1 MNGAEYMKYMIGVD
15 GGGTKTEAIA
25 FDKDGNELVIA
36 TSGFGNILINFEEAL
51 FHIMEAIDQCQK
63 GLLNEHCVCICLG
76 LAGVSG
82 ANTNELTV
90 RLKKKYG
97 TPIEIFNDA
106 MIAQAATLKGKD
118 GILTIGGTG
127 AICIGKKGEVYEY
140 SGGWG
145 HILGDEGSGYWIAL
159 QGLKR
164 MAKQF
169 DQGVTLC
176 PLSIRIQDE
185 FQLLT
190 SSHIKRLVYSSSK
203 DKVAAIA
210 PFIIEEARN
219 GNDDAHEIIV
229 QAAKE
234 LTRITVNI
242 YNKMQFDVTTSI
254 AISGSILRFVPEIY
268 AEFKRCCEKSM
279 GDITFVP
286 QSELAAKG
294 TYYLMKNKYFK
305 V

>member
-1 MNGAEYMKYMIGVD
+1 MKYMIVVD

-25 FDKDGNELVIA
+25 FDKDGNELVRA
-36 TSGFGNILINFEEAL
+36 TSGFGNILIDFEEVL
-51 FHIMEAIDQCQK
+51 VHIMEVIDQCQK
-63 GLLNEHCVCICLG
+63 GVLNGHCVCICLG

-82 ANTNELTV
+82 VNTNELTL

-97 TPIEIFNDA
+97 TPIEVFNDA
-106 MIAQAATLKGKD
+106 MIAHAAVLKGKD

-127 AICIGKKGEVYEY
+127 AICLGKKGEVYEY

-164 MAKQF
+164 MANQF
-169 DQGVTLC
+169 DQGVALC
-176 PLSIRIQDE
+176 PLSLRIQDE

-210 PFIIEEARN
+210 PLVIQEARN
-219 GNDDAHEIIV
+219 GNDDAREIIL
-229 QAAKE
+229 QAGKE
-234 LTRITVNI
+234 LARITVNV
-242 YNKMQFDVTTSI
+242 YNKLNFKHSTPI
-254 AISGSILRFVPEIY
+254 AVSGSILRLVPEIF
-268 AEFKRCCEKSM
+268 AVFKKCCEDSM
-279 GDITFVP
+279 KEITFVS
-286 QSELAAKG
+286 QAEMAVKG
-294 TYYLMKNKYFK
+294 TYYLMRDIYF
-305 V
+305 

>member
-1 MNGAEYMKYMIGVD
+1 MKYMIGVD

-25 FDKDGNELVIA
+25 FDTDGNELVRA
-36 TSGFGNILINFEEAL
+36 TSGFGNILIDFEEAL

-63 GLLNEHCVCICLG
+63 GLLNGYCVCICLG
-76 LAGVSG
+76 LAGVGG
-82 ANTNELTV
+82 AHTNELTE
-90 RLKKKYG
+90 RLRKKYG
-97 TPIEIFNDA
+97 TQIAIFNDA
-106 MIAQAATLKGKD
+106 MVAHAAALQGKD

-127 AICIGKKGEVYEY
+127 AICLGKKGEVYEY

-164 MAKQF
+164 MANQF

-176 PLSIRIQDE
+176 PLSLSIQDQ

-219 GNDDAHEIIV
+219 GNDDAHEIMM
-229 QAAKE
+229 QAGKE
-234 LTRITVNI
+234 LARITVDI
-242 YNKMQFDVTTSI
+242 YNKMQFDLSTPI
-254 AISGSILRFVPEIY
+254 AVSGSILRFVPEIY
-268 AEFKRCCEKSM
+268 DEFKKCCEKSI
-279 GDITFVP
+279 GEVTFIS
-286 QSELAAKG
+286 QSESAVKG
-294 TYYLMKNKYFK
+294 TYYLMKSIYFK
-305 V
+305 K

>member
-1 MNGAEYMKYMIGVD
+1 MKYMIGID

-25 FDKDGNELVIA
+25 FDKDGNEIVRA
-36 TSGFGNILINFEEAL
+36 TSGFGNILIDFEEAL
-51 FHIMEAIDQCQK
+51 VHIMEVIDQCQK
-63 GLLNEHCVCICLG
+63 GLLNGHCVCICLG

-82 ANTNELTV
+82 INTDELTV

-97 TPIEIFNDA
+97 TQIEVLNDA
-106 MIAQAATLKGKD
+106 MIAHAAALKGKD

-164 MAKQF
+164 MANQF

-176 PLSIRIQDE
+176 PLSLRIQDE

-190 SSHIKRLVYSSSK
+190 SSHIKQLVYSFSK

-219 GNDDAHEIIV
+219 GNDDAHKIIL

-242 YNKMQFDVTTSI
+242 YYKMKFNLSASI
-254 AISGSILRFVPEIY
+254 AVSGSILRFVPEIY
-268 AEFKRCCEKSM
+268 AEFKKCCEKSI
-279 GDITFVP
+279 GDVTFVL
-286 QSELAAKG
+286 QSEPAVKG
-294 TYYLMKNKYFK
+294 SYYLMKNIYFK
-305 V
+305 K

>member
-1 MNGAEYMKYMIGVD
+1 MKYMIGVD

-25 FDKDGNELVIA
+25 FDKDGNELVRA
-36 TSGFGNILINFEEAL
+36 TSGFGNILIDFEEVL
-51 FHIMEAIDQCQK
+51 VHIMEVIDQCQK
-63 GLLNEHCVCICLG
+63 GVLNGHCVCICLG

-82 ANTNELTV
+82 VNTNELTL

-97 TPIEIFNDA
+97 TPIEVFNDA
-106 MIAQAATLKGKD
+106 MIAHAAVLKGKD

-127 AICIGKKGEVYEY
+127 AICLGKKGEVYEY

-164 MAKQF
+164 MANQF
-169 DQGVTLC
+169 DQGVALC
-176 PLSIRIQDE
+176 PLSLRIQDE

-210 PFIIEEARN
+210 PLVIQEARN
-219 GNDDAHEIIV
+219 GNDDAHEIMMR
-229 QAAKE
+229 AGKE
-234 LTRITVNI
+234 LARITVNV
-242 YNKMQFDVTTSI
+242 YNKLNFKHSTPI
-254 AISGSILRFVPEIY
+254 AVSGSILRLVPEIF
-268 AEFKRCCEKSM
+268 AVFKKCCEESM
-279 GDITFVP
+279 KEITFASQAEMAV
-286 QSELAAKG
+286 KG
-294 TYYLMKNKYFK
+294 TYYLMRDIYF
-305 V
+305 

>member
-1 MNGAEYMKYMIGVD
+1 MKYMIGVD

-25 FDKDGNELVIA
+25 FDTDGNELVRA
-36 TSGFGNILINFEEAL
+36 TSGFGNILIDFEEAL

-63 GLLNEHCVCICLG
+63 GLLNGYCVYICLG
-76 LAGVSG
+76 LAGVGG
-82 ANTNELTV
+82 AHTNELTE
-90 RLKKKYG
+90 RLRKKYG
-97 TPIEIFNDA
+97 TQIEIFNDA
-106 MIAQAATLKGKD
+106 MVAHAAALQGKD

-127 AICIGKKGEVYEY
+127 AICLGKKGEVYEY

-164 MAKQF
+164 MANQF
-169 DQGVTLC
+169 DQGVTLS
-176 PLSIRIQDE
+176 PLSLSIQDQ

-219 GNDDAHEIIV
+219 GNDDAHEIMM
-229 QAAKE
+229 QAGKE
-234 LTRITVNI
+234 LARITVDI
-242 YNKMQFDVTTSI
+242 YNKMQFDVSTPI
-254 AISGSILRFVPEIY
+254 AVSGSILRFVPEIY
-268 AEFKRCCEKSM
+268 DEFKKCCEKSI
-279 GDITFVP
+279 GEVTFIS
-286 QSELAAKG
+286 QSESAVKG
-294 TYYLMKNKYFK
+294 TYYLMKSIYFK
-305 V
+305 K

>member
-1 MNGAEYMKYMIGVD
+1 MKYMIGVD

-25 FDKDGNELVIA
+25 FDQDGSELERA
-36 TSGFGNILINFEEAL
+36 TSGFGNILIDFEEAL

-63 GLLNEHCVCICLG
+63 GLLNGHCVCICLG

-82 ANTNELTV
+82 ANTNELTL

-97 TPIEIFNDA
+97 TQIEVFNDA
-106 MIAQAATLKGKD
+106 MIAHAAALKGKD

-127 AICIGKKGEVYEY
+127 AICIGKKREVYEY

-159 QGLKR
+159 QCLKR
-164 MAKQF
+164 MANQF
-169 DQGVTLC
+169 DQGVALC
-176 PLSIRIQDE
+176 PLSLRIQEE

-190 SSHIKRLVYSSSK
+190 SSHIKKLVYSFSK

-219 GNDDAHEIIV
+219 GNDDAREIMV
-229 QAAKE
+229 QAATE
-234 LTRITVNI
+234 LTRITLNI
-242 YNKMQFDVTTSI
+242 YNKMQFDLSTSI
-254 AISGSILRFVPEIY
+254 AVSGSILRFVPEIY
-268 AEFKRCCEKSM
+268 AEFKKCCEKSM
-279 GDITFVP
+279 GEVIFVSP
-286 QSELAAKG
+286 SELAVKG
-294 TYYLMKNKYFK
+294 TYYLMKNLYFNK
-305 V
+305 

>member
-1 MNGAEYMKYMIGVD
+1 MKYMIGVD

-25 FDKDGNELVIA
+25 FDKDGNELVRA
-36 TSGFGNILINFEEAL
+36 TSGFGNILIDFEEAL
-51 FHIMEAIDQCQK
+51 VHIMEAIDECQN

-82 ANTNELTV
+82 ANTNELTL

-97 TPIEIFNDA
+97 TPIGVFNDA
-106 MIAQAATLKGKD
+106 MIAHAATLKGKD

-127 AICIGKKGEVYEY
+127 AICIGKIGEVYEY

-164 MAKQF
+164 MANQF

-210 PFIIEEARN
+210 PSVIGEARN
-219 GNDDAHEIIV
+219 GNDDAHEIIL

-254 AISGSILRFVPEIY
+254 AVSGSILRFVPEIY
-268 AEFKRCCEKSM
+268 AEFKKCCEKSM
-279 GDITFVP
+279 GEVIFVSP
-286 QSELAAKG
+286 SELAVKG
-294 TYYLMKNKYFK
+294 TYYLMKNLYFNK
-305 V
+305 

>member
-1 MNGAEYMKYMIGVD
+1 MKYMIGVD
-15 GGGTKTEAIA
+15 GGGSKTEAIA
-25 FDKDGNELVIA
+25 FDQDGNELA
-36 TSGFGNILINFEEAL
+36 RGTSRFGNILIDYKDAL
-51 FHIMEAIDQCQK
+51 SHIMDSIDQCRES
-63 GLLNEHCVCICLG
+63 LINEKCVCICLG
-76 LAGVSG
+76 LAGISG
-82 ANTNELTV
+82 ANTDELTL

-97 TPIEIFNDA
+97 TQIEVFNDA
-106 MIAQAATLKGKD
+106 MIAHAAALKGKD

-164 MAKQF
+164 MANQF

-176 PLSIRIQDE
+176 PLSLRIQE
-185 FQLLT
+185 RFQLLT

-219 GNDDAHEIIV
+219 GNDDAHEIMM
-229 QAAKE
+229 QAGKE
-234 LTRITVNI
+234 LARITVDI
-242 YNKMQFDVTTSI
+242 YNKMQSDLSTPI
-254 AISGSILRFVPEIY
+254 AVSGSILRFVPEIY
-268 AEFKRCCEKSM
+268 AEFKKCCGKSM
-279 GDITFVP
+279 GEVTFVS

-294 TYYLMKNKYFK
+294 TYYLMKDLYFK

>member
-1 MNGAEYMKYMIGVD
+1 MKYMIGID

-25 FDKDGNELVIA
+25 FDKDGNEIVRA
-36 TSGFGNILINFEEAL
+36 TSGFGNILIDFEEA
-51 FHIMEAIDQCQK
+51 FVHIMEVIDQCQK
-63 GLLNEHCVCICLG
+63 GLLNGHCVCICLG

-82 ANTNELTV
+82 INTDELTV

-97 TPIEIFNDA
+97 TQIEVLNDA
-106 MIAQAATLKGKD
+106 MIAHAAALKGKD

-127 AICIGKKGEVYEY
+127 AICIGKKGGAYEY

-164 MAKQF
+164 MANQF

-176 PLSIRIQDE
+176 PLSLRIQEE

-190 SSHIKRLVYSSSK
+190 SSHIKQLVYSFSK

-210 PFIIEEARN
+210 PLIIEEARN
-219 GNDDAHEIIV
+219 GNDDAHKIIL

-242 YNKMQFDVTTSI
+242 YNKMQFNLSASI
-254 AISGSILRFVPEIY
+254 AVSGSILRFVPEIY
-268 AEFKRCCEKSM
+268 AEFKKCCEKSI
-279 GDITFVP
+279 GDVTFVP
-286 QSELAAKG
+286 QSEQAVKG
-294 TYYLMKNKYFK
+294 SYYLMKNKYFK
-305 V
+305 K

>member
-1 MNGAEYMKYMIGVD
+1 MKYMIGVD

-25 FDKDGNELVIA
+25 FDKDGNELVRA
-36 TSGFGNILINFEEAL
+36 TSGFGNILIDFEEVL
-51 FHIMEAIDQCQK
+51 VHIMEVIDQCQK
-63 GLLNEHCVCICLG
+63 GVLNGHCVCICLG

-82 ANTNELTV
+82 VNTNELTL

-97 TPIEIFNDA
+97 TPIEVFNDA
-106 MIAQAATLKGKD
+106 MIAHAAVLKGKD

-127 AICIGKKGEVYEY
+127 AICLGKKGEVYEY

-164 MAKQF
+164 MANQF
-169 DQGVTLC
+169 DQGVALC
-176 PLSIRIQDE
+176 PLSLRIQDE

-210 PFIIEEARN
+210 PLVIQEARN
-219 GNDDAHEIIV
+219 GNDGAREIIL
-229 QAAKE
+229 QAGKE
-234 LTRITVNI
+234 LARITVNV
-242 YNKMQFDVTTSI
+242 YNKLNFKHSTPI
-254 AISGSILRFVPEIY
+254 AVSGSILRLVPEIF
-268 AEFKRCCEKSM
+268 AVFKKCCEESM
-279 GDITFVP
+279 KEITFVS
-286 QSELAAKG
+286 QAEMAVKG
-294 TYYLMKNKYFK
+294 TYYLMRDIYF
-305 V
+305 

>member
-1 MNGAEYMKYMIGVD
+1 MKYMIGVD

-25 FDKDGNELVIA
+25 FDQEGSELERA
-36 TSGFGNILINFEEAL
+36 TSGFGNILIDFEEAL

-63 GLLNEHCVCICLG
+63 GLLNGHCVCICLG

-82 ANTNELTV
+82 ANTNELTL

-97 TPIEIFNDA
+97 TQIEVFNDA
-106 MIAQAATLKGKD
+106 MIAHAAVLKGKD

-164 MAKQF
+164 MANQF

-176 PLSIRIQDE
+176 PLSLRIQEE

-190 SSHIKRLVYSSSK
+190 SSHIKRLVYSFSK

-219 GNDDAHEIIV
+219 GNDDAREIMV
-229 QAAKE
+229 QAATE

-242 YNKMQFDVTTSI
+242 YNKMQFDLSTSI
-254 AISGSILRFVPEIY
+254 AVSGSILRFVPEIY
-268 AEFKRCCEKSM
+268 AEFKKYCEKSM
-279 GDITFVP
+279 GEVIFVSP
-286 QSELAAKG
+286 SELAVKG
-294 TYYLMKNKYFK
+294 TYYLMKNLYFNK
-305 V
+305 

>member
-1 MNGAEYMKYMIGVD
+1 MKYMIGID

-25 FDKDGNELVIA
+25 FDKDGNELVRA
-36 TSGFGNILINFEEAL
+36 TSGFGNILIDFEEA
-51 FHIMEAIDQCQK
+51 FVHITEVIDQCQK
-63 GLLNEHCVCICLG
+63 GLLNGHCVCICLG

-82 ANTNELTV
+82 INTDELTV

-97 TPIEIFNDA
+97 TKIEVLNDA
-106 MIAQAATLKGKD
+106 MIAHAAALKGKD

-164 MAKQF
+164 MANQF

-176 PLSIRIQDE
+176 PLSLRIQDE

-190 SSHIKRLVYSSSK
+190 SSHIKQIVYSFSK

-210 PFIIEEARN
+210 PLIIEEARN
-219 GNDDAHEIIV
+219 GNDDAHKIIL

-234 LTRITVNI
+234 LTRMTVNI
-242 YNKMQFDVTTSI
+242 YNKMQFNLSASI
-254 AISGSILRFVPEIY
+254 AVSGSILRFVPEIY
-268 AEFKRCCEKSM
+268 AEFKKCCEKSI
-279 GDITFVP
+279 GDVTFVS
-286 QSELAAKG
+286 QSEPAVKG
-294 TYYLMKNKYFK
+294 SYYLMKNIYFK
-305 V
+305 K

>member
-1 MNGAEYMKYMIGVD
+1 MKYMIGID

-25 FDKDGNELVIA
+25 FDKDGNELVRA
-36 TSGFGNILINFEEAL
+36 TSGFGNILIDFEEA
-51 FHIMEAIDQCQK
+51 FVHITEVIDQCQK
-63 GLLNEHCVCICLG
+63 GLLNGHCVCICLG

-82 ANTNELTV
+82 INTDELTV

-97 TPIEIFNDA
+97 TKIEVLNDA
-106 MIAQAATLKGKD
+106 MIAHAAALKGKD

-127 AICIGKKGEVYEY
+127 AICIGRKGEVYEY

-164 MAKQF
+164 MANQF

-176 PLSIRIQDE
+176 PLSLRIQDE

-190 SSHIKRLVYSSSK
+190 SSHIKQIVYSFSK

-210 PFIIEEARN
+210 PLIIEEARN
-219 GNDDAHEIIV
+219 GNDDAHKIIL

-234 LTRITVNI
+234 LTRMTVNI
-242 YNKMQFDVTTSI
+242 YNKMQFNLFASI
-254 AISGSILRFVPEIY
+254 AVSGSILRFVPEIY
-268 AEFKRCCEKSM
+268 AEFKKCCEKSI
-279 GDITFVP
+279 GDVTFVL
-286 QSELAAKG
+286 QSEPAVKG
-294 TYYLMKNKYFK
+294 SYYLMKNIYFK
-305 V
+305 K

>member
-1 MNGAEYMKYMIGVD
+1 MKYMIGVD

-25 FDKDGNELVIA
+25 FNQDGSELERA
-36 TSGFGNILINFEEAL
+36 TSGFGNILIDFEEAL
-51 FHIMEAIDQCQK
+51 FHIMEAIDQCQR
-63 GLLNEHCVCICLG
+63 GLLNGNCVCICLG

-82 ANTNELTV
+82 ANTNELTL

-97 TPIEIFNDA
+97 TQIEVFNDA
-106 MIAQAATLKGKD
+106 TIAHAAALKGKD

-127 AICIGKKGEVYEY
+127 AICLGKKGEVYEY

-145 HILGDEGSGYWIAL
+145 HILGDEGSGYWIGL

-164 MAKQF
+164 MANQF
-169 DQGVTLC
+169 DQGVPLC
-176 PLSIRIQDE
+176 PLSLRVQAE

-190 SSHIKRLVYSSSK
+190 LSHIKRLVYSFSK

-219 GNDDAHEIIV
+219 GNDDAREIMV
-229 QAAKE
+229 QAATE

-242 YNKMQFDVTTSI
+242 YNKMQFDLSTSI
-254 AISGSILRFVPEIY
+254 AVSGSILRFVPEIY
-268 AEFKRCCEKSM
+268 AEFKKCCEKSM
-279 GDITFVP
+279 GEVIFVSP
-286 QSELAAKG
+286 SELAVKG
-294 TYYLMKNKYFK
+294 TYYLMKNLYFNK
-305 V
+305 

>member
-1 MNGAEYMKYMIGVD
+1 MKYMIGVD

-25 FDKDGNELVIA
+25 FDKDGNELVRA
-36 TSGFGNILINFEEAL
+36 TSGFGNILIDFEEVL
-51 FHIMEAIDQCQK
+51 VHIMEVIDQCQK
-63 GLLNEHCVCICLG
+63 GVLNGHCVCICLG

-82 ANTNELTV
+82 VNTNELTL

-97 TPIEIFNDA
+97 TPIEVFNDA
-106 MIAQAATLKGKD
+106 MIAHAAVLKGKD

-127 AICIGKKGEVYEY
+127 AICLGKKGEVYEY

-164 MAKQF
+164 MANQF
-169 DQGVTLC
+169 DQGVALC
-176 PLSIRIQDE
+176 PLSLRIQDE

-210 PFIIEEARN
+210 PLVIQEARN
-219 GNDDAHEIIV
+219 GNDDAREIIL
-229 QAAKE
+229 QAGKE
-234 LTRITVNI
+234 LARITVNV
-242 YNKMQFDVTTSI
+242 YNKLNFKHSTPI
-254 AISGSILRFVPEIY
+254 AVSGSILRLVPEIF
-268 AEFKRCCEKSM
+268 AVFKKCCEESM
-279 GDITFVP
+279 KEITFVS
-286 QSELAAKG
+286 QAEMAVKG
-294 TYYLMKNKYFK
+294 TYYLMRDIYF
-305 V
+305 

>member
-1 MNGAEYMKYMIGVD
+1 MKYMIGID

-25 FDKDGNELVIA
+25 FDKDGNELVRA
-36 TSGFGNILINFEEAL
+36 TSGFGNILIDFEEAL
-51 FHIMEAIDQCQK
+51 VHIMEVIDQCRK
-63 GLLNEHCVCICLG
+63 GLLNGHCVCICLG

-82 ANTNELTV
+82 INTDELTV

-97 TPIEIFNDA
+97 TQIEVLNDA
-106 MIAQAATLKGKD
+106 MIAHAAALKGKD

-164 MAKQF
+164 MANQF

-176 PLSIRIQDE
+176 PLSLRIQDE

-190 SSHIKRLVYSSSK
+190 SSHIKQLVYSFSK

-210 PFIIEEARN
+210 SLIIEEARN
-219 GNDDAHEIIV
+219 GNDDAHKIIL

-242 YNKMQFDVTTSI
+242 YNKMQFNLSASI
-254 AISGSILRFVPEIY
+254 AVSGSILRFVPEIY
-268 AEFKRCCEKSM
+268 AEFKKCCEKSI
-279 GDITFVP
+279 GDV
-286 QSELAAKG
+286 
-294 TYYLMKNKYFK
+294 
-305 V
+305 

>member
-1 MNGAEYMKYMIGVD
+1 MKYMIGVD

-25 FDKDGNELVIA
+25 FNQDGSELERA
-36 TSGFGNILINFEEAL
+36 TSGFGNILIDFEEAL
-51 FHIMEAIDQCQK
+51 FHIMEAIDQCQR
-63 GLLNEHCVCICLG
+63 GLLNGDCVCICLG

-82 ANTNELTV
+82 ANTNELTL

-97 TPIEIFNDA
+97 TQIEVFNDA
-106 MIAQAATLKGKD
+106 MIAHAAALKGKD

-127 AICIGKKGEVYEY
+127 AICLGKKGEVYEY

-164 MAKQF
+164 MANQF
-169 DQGVTLC
+169 DQGVPLC
-176 PLSIRIQDE
+176 PLSLRIQDE

-190 SSHIKRLVYSSSK
+190 SSHIKQLVYSFTK
-203 DKVAAIA
+203 DKVAVIA

-219 GNDDAHEIIV
+219 GNDDACEIIL

-234 LTRITVNI
+234 LTRMTVNI
-242 YNKMQFDVTTSI
+242 YNKMQFDVSASI
-254 AISGSILRFVPEIY
+254 AVSGSILRFVPEIY
-268 AEFKRCCEKSM
+268 AEFKKCCEKSI
-279 GDITFVP
+279 GGVTFVS
-286 QSELAAKG
+286 QSEPAVKG
-294 TYYLMKNKYFK
+294 SYYLMKNIYFK
-305 V
+305 K

>member
-1 MNGAEYMKYMIGVD
+1 MKYMIGID

-25 FDKDGNELVIA
+25 FDKYGNELVRA
-36 TSGFGNILINFEEAL
+36 TSGFGNILIDFEEA
-51 FHIMEAIDQCQK
+51 FVHITEVIDQCQE
-63 GLLNEHCVCICLG
+63 GLLNGHCVCICLG

-82 ANTNELTV
+82 INTDELTV

-97 TPIEIFNDA
+97 TKIEVLNDA
-106 MIAQAATLKGKD
+106 MIAHAAALKGKD
-118 GILTIGGTG
+118 GILMIGGTG

-164 MAKQF
+164 MANQF

-176 PLSIRIQDE
+176 PLSLRIQDE
-185 FQLLT
+185 FQLLA
-190 SSHIKRLVYSSSK
+190 SSHIKQIVYSFSK

-210 PFIIEEARN
+210 PLIIEEARN
-219 GNDDAHEIIV
+219 GNDDAHKIIL

-234 LTRITVNI
+234 LTRMTVNI
-242 YNKMQFDVTTSI
+242 YNKMQFNLSASI
-254 AISGSILRFVPEIY
+254 AVSGSILRFVPEIY
-268 AEFKRCCEKSM
+268 AEFKKCCEKSI
-279 GDITFVP
+279 GDVTFVS
-286 QSELAAKG
+286 QSEPAVKG
-294 TYYLMKNKYFK
+294 SYYLMKNIYFK
-305 V
+305 K

>member
-1 MNGAEYMKYMIGVD
+1 MKYMIGVD

-25 FDKDGNELVIA
+25 FDQDGSELERA
-36 TSGFGNILINFEEAL
+36 TSGFGNILIDFEEAL
-51 FHIMEAIDQCQK
+51 FHIMEAIDQCQR
-63 GLLNEHCVCICLG
+63 GLLNGDCVCICLG

-82 ANTNELTV
+82 ANTNELTL

-97 TPIEIFNDA
+97 TQIEVFNDA
-106 MIAQAATLKGKD
+106 MIAHAAALKGKD

-127 AICIGKKGEVYEY
+127 AICLGKKGEVYEY

-164 MAKQF
+164 MANQF
-169 DQGVTLC
+169 EQGVPLC
-176 PLSIRIQDE
+176 PLSLRIQEE

-190 SSHIKRLVYSSSK
+190 SSHLKRLVYSFSK

-219 GNDDAHEIIV
+219 GNDDALKIIL
-229 QAAKE
+229 QAATE

-242 YNKMQFDVTTSI
+242 YNKMQFDLSTSI
-254 AISGSILRFVPEIY
+254 AVSGSILHFVPEIY
-268 AEFKRCCEKSM
+268 GEFKTCCEKSI
-279 GDITFVP
+279 GEVTFVS
-286 QSELAAKG
+286 QSETAVKG
-294 TYYLMKNKYFK
+294 TYYLMKNIYFNK
-305 V
+305 

>member
-1 MNGAEYMKYMIGVD
+1 MKYMIGVD

-25 FDKDGNELVIA
+25 FDQNGSELERA
-36 TSGFGNILINFEEAL
+36 TSGFGNILIDFEEAL
-51 FHIMEAIDQCQK
+51 FHIMEAIDRCQR
-63 GLLNEHCVCICLG
+63 GLLNGDCVCICLG
-76 LAGVSG
+76 LAGVSA
-82 ANTNELTV
+82 ANTDELTL

-97 TPIEIFNDA
+97 TQIEVFNDA
-106 MIAQAATLKGKD
+106 MIAHAAALKGKD

-127 AICIGKKGEVYEY
+127 AICLGKKGEVYEY

-164 MAKQF
+164 MANQF

-176 PLSIRIQDE
+176 PLSLRIQEE

-190 SSHIKRLVYSSSK
+190 SSHIKRLVYSFSK

-210 PFIIEEARN
+210 PLIIEEARN
-219 GNDDAHEIIV
+219 GNDDAHKIIL

-242 YNKMQFDVTTSI
+242 YNKMQFNLSASI
-254 AISGSILRFVPEIY
+254 AVSGSILRFVPEIY
-268 AEFKRCCEKSM
+268 GEFKKCCEKSI
-279 GDITFVP
+279 GEVTFVL
-286 QSELAAKG
+286 QSETAVKG
-294 TYYLMKNKYFK
+294 TYYLMKNIYF
-305 V
+305 

>member
-1 MNGAEYMKYMIGVD
+1 MKYMIGID

-25 FDKDGNELVIA
+25 FDKDGNEIVRA
-36 TSGFGNILINFEEAL
+36 TSGFGNILIDFEEAL
-51 FHIMEAIDQCQK
+51 VHIMEVIDQCQK
-63 GLLNEHCVCICLG
+63 GLLNGHCVCICLG

-82 ANTNELTV
+82 INTDELTV

-97 TPIEIFNDA
+97 TQIEVLNDA
-106 MIAQAATLKGKD
+106 MIAHAAALKGKD

-164 MAKQF
+164 MANQF

-176 PLSIRIQDE
+176 PLSLRIQDE

-190 SSHIKRLVYSSSK
+190 SSHIKQLVYSFSK

-219 GNDDAHEIIV
+219 GNDDAHKIIL

-242 YNKMQFDVTTSI
+242 YYKMKFNLSASI
-254 AISGSILRFVPEIY
+254 AVSGSILSFVPEIY
-268 AEFKRCCEKSM
+268 AEFKKCCEKSI
-279 GDITFVP
+279 GDVTFVL
-286 QSELAAKG
+286 QSEPAVKG
-294 TYYLMKNKYFK
+294 SYYLMKNIYFNK
-305 V
+305 